1 MRESK
6 YKQNN
11 FPRPQKVT
19 EERRILTF
27 NWGDLYHWLLNIS
40 WLLFLALIVLAYL
53 AINCLFA
60 LAYLIGSNNIENA
73 QPGSFLDAFSFSVQ
87 TMATIGY
94 GAMYPSNLYAHI
106 LVTIEVFVGL
116 MAVAMSTGLMFARF
130 SRPTARIIFSSVAV
144 ICPYN
149 GIPTLM
155 FRTANQRGNFIVEA
169 QVRVTLM
176 YSQISEEGHFFRRL
190 YDLQLVR
197 SETPT
202 FSLTWTVMHP
212 IDETS
217 PLHGSLDQILSQG
230 DTRLVVTLTGL
241 DETVAQTVHAHRYYY
256 PEEIF
261 PDHSFV
267 DILIPHKSGK
277 NYIDYRHFNDVKP
290 CLVKGKNFVQ
300 NPGES

>member
-1 MRESK
+1 MRENK

-11 FPRPQKVT
+11 FPRP
-19 EERRILTF
+19 RRLTGKPGILTF
-27 NWGDLYHWLLNIS
+27 NWGDLYHWLLKIS

-60 LAYLIGSNNIENA
+60 FAYLIGSNNIENA
-73 QPGSFLDAFSFSVQ
+73 QPGSFVDAFSFSVQ

-130 SRPTARIIFSSVAV
+130 SRPTARILFSNVAV

-155 FRTANQRGNFIVEA
+155 FRTANRRSNFIMEA

-190 YDLQLVR
+190 YDLKLIR

-212 IDETS
+212 IDEAS
-217 PLHGSLDQILSQG
+217 PLYGNLEGIFSQE

-241 DETVAQTVHAHRYYY
+241 DETVAQIVHAHRYYY
-256 PEEIF
+256 PREIF
-261 PDHSFV
+261 PNYSFV
-267 DILIPHKSGK
+267 DILIPHKSG
-277 NYIDYRHFNDVKP
+277 NNSIDYRHFNDVKP
-290 CLVKGKNFVQ
+290 C
-300 NPGES
+300 

>member
-1 MRESK
+1 MRENRH
-6 YKQNN
+6 KQKNS
-11 FPRPQKVT
+11 PRPQKST
-19 EERRILTF
+19 GKQRITAF
-27 NWGDLYHWLLNIS
+27 NWGDLYHWLLKIS
-40 WLLFLALIVLAYL
+40 WLSFLALIVLAYL
-53 AINCLFA
+53 AVNFLFA

-73 QPGSFLDAFSFSVQ
+73 QPGSFVDAFSFSVQ

-94 GAMYPSNLYAHI
+94 GAMYPSTLYAHI

-217 PLHGSLDQILSQG
+217 PLHGNLDQILSQG

-241 DETVAQTVHAHRYYY
+241 DETVAQIVHAHRYYY
-256 PEEIF
+256 PKEIF
-261 PDHSFV
+261 PNYSFV
-267 DILIPHKSGK
+267 DIFIPHKSGN
-277 NYIDYRHFNDVKP
+277 NYIDYSHFDDVKP
-290 CLVKGKNFVQ
+290 C
-300 NPGES
+300 

>member
-1 MRESK
+1 MREYR
-6 YKQNN
+6 YKQKNS
-11 FPRPQKVT
+11 PRPRKVN
-19 EERRILTF
+19 EDLRIPAF
-27 NWGDLYHWLLNIS
+27 NWGDLYHWLLKIS

-60 LAYLIGSNNIENA
+60 LAYLVGSNNIENA
-73 QPGSFLDAFSFSVQ
+73 QPGSFMDAFSFSVQ

-94 GAMYPSNLYAHI
+94 GAMYPGTLYAHI

-130 SRPTARIIFSSVAV
+130 SRPTARIIFSRVAV

-155 FRTANQRGNFIVEA
+155 FRTANRRSNFIMEA

-190 YDLQLVR
+190 YDLQLIR

-212 IDETS
+212 IDEAS
-217 PLHGSLDQILSQG
+217 PLNGNLERIFSQE

-256 PEEIF
+256 PRDIF
-261 PDHSFV
+261 PNYSFV
-267 DILIPHKSGK
+267 DILIPHKSG
-277 NYIDYRHFNDVKP
+277 NNSIDYDRFNDVKP
-290 CLVKGKNFVQ
+290 C
-300 NPGES
+300 